1 LLRQSGLL
9 SLLVPNELGGNGS
22 DLPEILGIVR
32 NFARVDGSLA
42 HLFGFQH
49 LLLATLELFGSN
61 EQRNFYFQETAR
73 NRSSN
78 WRSPASSRRVA
89 GVIVYLRGH
98 EGRGI
103 GLTSKVHAYAL
114 QDNGLD
120 TVEANEELG
129 LPVKSDMGVW
139 PSLNG
144 SKIAFAA

>member
-1 LLRQSGLL
+1 
-9 SLLVPNELGGNGS
+9 
-22 DLPEILGIVR
+22 
-32 NFARVDGSLA
+32 
-42 HLFGFQH
+42 
-49 LLLATLELFGSN
+49 
-61 EQRNFYFQETAR
+61 
-73 NRSSN
+73 
-78 WRSPASSRRVA
+78 
-89 GVIVYLRGH
+89 VYLRGH